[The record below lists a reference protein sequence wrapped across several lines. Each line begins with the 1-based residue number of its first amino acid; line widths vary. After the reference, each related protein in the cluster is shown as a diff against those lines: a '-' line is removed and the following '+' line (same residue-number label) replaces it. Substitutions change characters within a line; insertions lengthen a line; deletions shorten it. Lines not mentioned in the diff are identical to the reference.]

1 MTECKCLF
9 PYLFSHKN
17 WFIAYRP
24 ILSMLR
30 IFLDTNFIILNL
42 MVKAYFT
49 FDTSVEI
56 QNVEDFVNCRISCF

>member
-9 PYLFSHKN
+9 PYLISHKN
-17 WFIAYRP
+17 WFVAYRP
-24 ILSMLR
+24 ILSMLK

-42 MVKAYFT
+42 MAKAYFT

-56 QNVEDFVNCRISCF
+56 QNVGEKFSLRT